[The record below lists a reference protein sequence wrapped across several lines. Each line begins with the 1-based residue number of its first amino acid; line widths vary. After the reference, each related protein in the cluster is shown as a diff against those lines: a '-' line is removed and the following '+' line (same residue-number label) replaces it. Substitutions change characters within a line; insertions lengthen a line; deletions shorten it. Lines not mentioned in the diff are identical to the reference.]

1 MAKNEDKG
9 RKEDMGLKSGKLKSR
24 EERPLPTL
32 LTWLIC

>member
-9 RKEDMGLKSGKLKSR
+9 RKEDMGLKSGLKSR

>member
-1 MAKNEDKG
+1 MAKGEDKE
-9 RKEDMGLKSGKLKSR
+9 RKEDMGLKGRLKNR